1 MPKFVVDLTNRALG
15 HTIAG
20 CGKLLGWSTAT
31 APAPSIKVGVA
42 ISIIVA
48 PVVVGVDRTLV
59 LSRVS
64 SGYVYLKSRFVLL

>member
-1 MPKFVVDLTNRALG
+1 MPEFVANLTNRALRHAVG
-15 HTIAG
+15 G
-20 CGKLLGWSTAT
+20 WGKLLGWSTA
-31 APAPSIKVGVA
+31 PSSIKVGVA

-48 PVVVGVDRTLV
+48 PDGAGVDRTLV